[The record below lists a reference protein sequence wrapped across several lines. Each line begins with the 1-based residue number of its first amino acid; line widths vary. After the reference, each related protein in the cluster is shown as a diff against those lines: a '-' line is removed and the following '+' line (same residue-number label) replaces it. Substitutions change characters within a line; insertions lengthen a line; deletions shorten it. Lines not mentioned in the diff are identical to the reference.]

1 MANYALGLYF
11 LYKVISVVM
20 TMQAISTLKDILLK
34 TVWAALAINFS
45 WFMLAQLINFS
56 IVLTAA
62 IGSLPAQVLET
73 ERSQIQDKFIVPEQY
88 TVSIDQTSELWFVV
102 STGGTVQQLWLE
114 TVLPQADNIAGPL
127 YFLWV
132 SVYKL
137 FEQIYIDPK
146 INTIQALTFDMIL
159 SLFIILLFVIPLTI
173 LAIVNMARVFFIWVW
188 IMLSPILLMDAIF
201 QRDLGKDIESDTAKN
216 FFSFNA
222 LIGLIFLPVVNIAAI
237 SLVLILAINI
247 TDILL
252 WSGAAS
258 LQALGEWLCINIQ
271 DTNAVTVGCQMSFI
285 KIVWAWFGGTLLSV
299 ATAILVG
306 VMFWWLV
313 KMSFQVSSF
322 TAAISTK
329 LYEFGESALGA
340 IPLYE
345 GAGYSALSSG
355 VSNEVA
361 KESAALKDRL
371 WIGAP
376 STAAQNIIND
386 LYKTAWIEAPV
397 HPISNTQQLDINNQ
411 IKRDGITPSLWT
423 LNSLKS
429 LNQTFSALQPHIS
442 QRVSQPLVQEYL
454 TGKRLGSPF
463 ANNVLWLQD
472 ADFKDNKI
480 FSNAKF
486 MTFLD
491 SYLGGADPAV
501 AIKAW
506 QNARTMPTNMMNKK
520 YGW

>member
-45 WFMLAQLINFS
+45 WFMLAQLVNFS

-73 ERSQIQDKFIVPEQY
+73 ERSQIQNKFIVPEQY

-102 STGGTVQQLWLE
+102 TTGGTIQQLWLE

-137 FEQIYIDPK
+137 FEQIYIDPD

-159 SLFIILLFVIPLTI
+159 SLFIVLLFVIPLTI
-173 LAIVNMARVFFIWVW
+173 LAIVNMARVFFIWVR

-201 QRDLGKDIESDTAKN
+201 QRDLGKNVESDTAKN

-258 LQALGEWLCINIQ
+258 LQALENWLCINIK
-271 DTNAVTVGCQMSFI
+271 DANAVTVGCQMSFI

-313 KMSFQVSSF
+313 KMSFEVSSF

-340 IPLYE
+340 IPLYG
-345 GAGYSALSSG
+345 GAGYSAYNKG
-355 VSNEVA
+355 INDTVDQKTAEF
-361 KESAALKDRL
+361 KDKL
-371 WIGAP
+371 WI
-376 STAAQNIIND
+376 
-386 LYKTAWIEAPV
+386 W
-397 HPISNTQQLDINNQ
+397 
-411 IKRDGITPSLWT
+411 
-423 LNSLKS
+423 
-429 LNQTFSALQPHIS
+429 
-442 QRVSQPLVQEYL
+442 
-454 TGKRLGSPF
+454 
-463 ANNVLWLQD
+463 
-472 ADFKDNKI
+472 
-480 FSNAKF
+480 
-486 MTFLD
+486 
-491 SYLGGADPAV
+491 
-501 AIKAW
+501 
-506 QNARTMPTNMMNKK
+506 
-520 YGW
+520 

>member
-1 MANYALGLYF
+1 
-11 LYKVISVVM
+11 
-20 TMQAISTLKDILLK
+20 
-34 TVWAALAINFS
+34 
-45 WFMLAQLINFS
+45 MLAQLINFS

-88 TVSIDQTSELWFVV
+88 TVSIDQTSDLWFVV
-102 STGGTVQQLWLE
+102 TTGGTIQQLWLE

-137 FEQIYIDPK
+137 FEQIYIDPD

-258 LQALGEWLCINIQ
+258 LQALGEWLCMDIAKDWNSVI
-271 DTNAVTVGCQMSFI
+271 VWCQMSFI

-340 IPLYE
+340 IPLYG

-423 LNSLKS
+423 LNELKK
-429 LNQTFSALQPHIS
+429 LNQQFSALQPHIS
-442 QRVSQPLVQEYL
+442 QWVSQPLVQEYL
-454 TGKRLGSPF
+454 AGKRSGSPF
-463 ANNVLWLQD
+463 VTNPLNLTD

-486 MTFLD
+486 MSFLD
-491 SYLGGADPAV
+491 KYLSGADQAD

-506 QNARTMPTNMMNKK
+506 QVARTMPANMMNKK